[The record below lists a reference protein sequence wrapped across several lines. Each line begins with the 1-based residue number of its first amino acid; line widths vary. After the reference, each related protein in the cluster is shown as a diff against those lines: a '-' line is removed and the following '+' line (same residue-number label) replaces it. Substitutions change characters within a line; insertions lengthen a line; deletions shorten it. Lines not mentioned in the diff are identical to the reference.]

1 MKFDDRYP
9 WVRIAWEAFEM
20 TLLKRGDEKYIS
32 LVGNRVKIFESK
44 KISWNQGF
52 DLKGGDI
59 LISSQMSE
67 YEKAEML
74 YFLLLDEAKEVER
87 ELKSDWLEDWISAH
101 HNKRPSFARYF
112 IMVGRDGFVKPRQ
125 KNSPQDYFYLRSRRH
140 QTALELGNFLFESIV

>member
-67 YEKAEML
+67 YEKAEMDSSSRVRKIVHRTIFTCAQGGTRPHL
-74 YFLLLDEAKEVER
+74 SLATSFSNPSFKCT
-87 ELKSDWLEDWISAH
+87 K
-101 HNKRPSFARYF
+101 KRPSFAMSF
-112 IMVGRDGFVKPRQ
+112 IYGGQRWIRQ
-125 KNSPQDYFYLRSRRH
+125 AASEK
-140 QTALELGNFLFESIV
+140 